1 MDTDWD
7 DLRESNEFLKLLL
20 ENINSAVLIADEKL
34 QIHQFNRV
42 FLQLF
47 DQAGNRVAE
56 KSFGRVSGCV
66 HAVQENKACGETSQ
80 CRFCLLR
87 RSLVKTFLE
96 KTPSDKLWLER
107 VFYINGRPVEKFLE
121 FSTRHITFR
130 GRRMILVIIYDVT
143 DIEKQKIELE
153 KKQHQLDLDLQ
164 AAAGIQRSLLPKCCP
179 TRRNVRLAWKFE
191 PSGQV
196 GGDIFNLC
204 ETGPGRLGVYMLDV
218 CGHGVSAAMISVTVS
233 QFLQSLGAA
242 DAENA
247 VFPEPAAVL
256 NRLNR
261 EFPFERFDS
270 YFTIIFV
277 DLDLRS
283 GGMIY
288 SCAGHPPPIL
298 LPPAGEPEVLG
309 RHGPVIGL
317 DPATAFRQFH
327 RRLRPGDRL
336 VLYTD
341 GILDVR
347 NAEGVLF
354 GRKRLNAVLQ
364 AAGGEPSD
372 RLADRVYA
380 AVKDF
385 GGGRRPEDDLSLMVV
400 EYTGH
405 QG

>member
-7 DLRESNEFLKLLL
+7 DLKESNEFLKLLL
-20 ENINSAVLIADEKL
+20 ENINSAVLIADEHL

-47 DQAGNRVAE
+47 DQAGNRTAE
-56 KSFGRVSGCV
+56 KSFGRISGCV

-96 KTPSDKLWLER
+96 KTPCDKLWLER
-107 VFYINGRPVEKFLE
+107 VFYINGRPVEKYLE

-130 GRRMILVIIYDVT
+130 GRKMILVIIYDVT
-143 DIEKQKIELE
+143 DLEKQKIELE
-153 KKQHQLDLDLQ
+153 KNQHQLDLDLQ
-164 AAAGIQRSLLPKCCP
+164 AAAGIQQSLLPKCCL
-179 TRRNVRLAWKFE
+179 TRANLRLAWKFE

-204 ETGPGRLGVYMLDV
+204 EPSPGRLAVYMLDV

-233 QFLQSLGAA
+233 QFLQSLGAPEGGA
-242 DAENA
+242 GA
-247 VFPEPAAVL
+247 FPEPAAVL

-277 DLDLRS
+277 DIDLYS
-283 GGMIY
+283 GEMRY

-298 LPPAGEPEVLG
+298 LPRAGDPEVLKQ
-309 RHGPVIGL
+309 HGPVIGL
-317 DPATAFRQFH
+317 DEDAAFDQHR

-341 GILDVR
+341 GLAAVA
-347 NAEGVLF
+347 NGAGELF
-354 GRKRLNAVLQ
+354 GRQRLHAALQ
-364 AAGGEPSD
+364 AARREPIA
-372 RLADRVYA
+372 RLADRVYDT
-380 AVKDF
+380 VKGF
-385 GGGRRPEDDLSLMVV
+385 GGGRRPEDDLSLMVL
-400 EYTGH
+400 EYTGPRA
-405 QG
+405 

>member
-7 DLRESNEFLKLLL
+7 DLKESNEFLKLLL
-20 ENINSAVLIADEKL
+20 ENINSAVLIADEHL

-47 DQAGNRVAE
+47 DQAGNRTAE
-56 KSFGRVSGCV
+56 KSFGRISGCV

-96 KTPSDKLWLER
+96 KTPCDKLWLER
-107 VFYINGRPVEKFLE
+107 VFYINGRPVEKYLE

-130 GRRMILVIIYDVT
+130 GRKMILVIIYDVT
-143 DIEKQKIELE
+143 DLEKQKIELE

-164 AAAGIQRSLLPKCCP
+164 AAAGIQQSLLPKCCL
-179 TRRNVRLAWKFE
+179 TRTNVRLAWKFE

-204 ETGPGRLGVYMLDV
+204 EPSPGRLAVYMLDV

-233 QFLQSLGAA
+233 QFLQSLGAPEGGA
-242 DAENA
+242 GA
-247 VFPEPAAVL
+247 FPEPAAVL

-277 DLDLRS
+277 DIDLYS
-283 GGMIY
+283 GEMRY

-298 LPPAGEPEVLG
+298 LPREGDPEVLKQ
-309 RHGPVIGL
+309 HGPVIGL
-317 DPATAFRQFH
+317 DADAAFGQHR

-341 GILDVR
+341 GLVDVA
-347 NAEGVLF
+347 NGAGELF
-354 GRKRLNAVLQ
+354 GRQRLHAALQ
-364 AAGGEPSD
+364 AARREPIA
-372 RLADRVYA
+372 RLADRVYDT
-380 AVKDF
+380 VKGF
-385 GGGRRPEDDLSLMVV
+385 GGGRRPEDDLSLMVL
-400 EYTGH
+400 EYTGTH
-405 QG
+405 A

>member
-7 DLRESNEFLKLLL
+7 DLKESNEFLKLLL
-20 ENINSAVLIADEKL
+20 ENINSAVLIADEHL

-47 DQAGNRVAE
+47 DQAGNRTAE
-56 KSFGRVSGCV
+56 KSFGRISGCV

-96 KTPSDKLWLER
+96 KTPCDKLWLER
-107 VFYINGRPVEKFLE
+107 VFYINGRPVEKYLE

-130 GRRMILVIIYDVT
+130 GRKMILVIIYDVT
-143 DIEKQKIELE
+143 DLEKQKIELE

-164 AAAGIQRSLLPKCCP
+164 AAAGIQQSLLPKCCL
-179 TRRNVRLAWKFE
+179 TRANVRLAWKFE

-204 ETGPGRLGVYMLDV
+204 EPSPGRLAVYMLDV

-233 QFLQSLGAA
+233 QFLQSLGAPEGGA
-242 DAENA
+242 GA
-247 VFPEPAAVL
+247 FPEPAAVL

-277 DLDLRS
+277 DIDLY
-283 GGMIY
+283 GGEMRY

-298 LPPAGEPEVLG
+298 LPRAGDPEVLKQ
-309 RHGPVIGL
+309 HGPVIGL
-317 DPATAFRQFH
+317 DEDAAFDQHR

-341 GILDVR
+341 GLVDVA
-347 NAEGVLF
+347 NGAGELF
-354 GRKRLNAVLQ
+354 GRQRLHAALQ
-364 AAGGEPSD
+364 AARREPIA
-372 RLADRVYA
+372 RLADRVYDT
-380 AVKDF
+380 VKGF

-400 EYTGH
+400 EYTGPRA
-405 QG
+405 